1 MNSIV
6 ATILI
11 QRNYHRGRGYN
22 SSQTLIKETDA
33 VFKLQSQRKQRDTCT
48 CSEKESIRKLTYFN
62 LQGTK
67 PLYQN
72 NFSKLHSF
80 SHFFRA
86 INVIV
91 TVIAPN
97 FLWEPEKTNQGHPTR
112 IQIQRKPIDVKTH
125 FNYTAET
132 FQQTHLP
139 LLTHCRI
146 CQRRGLQPQQRLRKV
161 FQISI
166 KRRTDKGYQHNL
178 KEKLLSEIN
187 KTHRSWKF
195 ALLKQNSKE

>member
-1 MNSIV
+1 MKGQTKFSTPWFKRTETPSMNSIV

-22 SSQTLIKETDA
+22 SNQTLIKETHA
-33 VFKLQSQRKQRDTCT
+33 VFNLQSQRKQRDTCT

-62 LQGTK
+62 FQGTK

-86 INVIV
+86 INVISYCNS
-91 TVIAPN
+91 TKFLMGAWENKSGAPN
-97 FLWEPEKTNQGHPTR
+97 ENIDSTKNLLMWRHILTTLQ
-112 IQIQRKPIDVKTH
+112 KPSSTH
-125 FNYTAET
+125 I
-132 FQQTHLP
+132 LP

-146 CQRRGLQPQQRLRKV
+146 CQRRGL
-161 FQISI
+161 
-166 KRRTDKGYQHNL
+166 
-178 KEKLLSEIN
+178 
-187 KTHRSWKF
+187 
-195 ALLKQNSKE
+195 